1 MSHVSDS
8 FRSGK
13 VSIIG
18 KDVEIHGE
26 TTIPVGTEFEIK
38 TE

>member
-1 MSHVSDS
+1 MSPKHDS

-18 KDVEIHGE
+18 KDVETHGE